1 MLFRRPGWLG
11 TAGVHELDRP
21 AAGGLGAV
29 SDRPGFVSAAASHG
43 LRFTSTGVA
52 PPVRRWRSNEDRQ
65 AISFMANFPGG
76 TWLHGGAGER
86 RHRVPRGP
94 QSWGETG
101 IQLWRD
107 GKALT
112 TPLFDHPGVVVGLR
126 YVEVFHL
133 AHAVVLGWS
142 PNTGRFL
149 ATDVQHEDS
158 AESGDVG
165 LEYAISALT
174 LAYAATAN
182 RDLAQAKIVDPDL
195 AAQIAA
201 LAAPQVPQFTQA
213 DWQRAASEGIDAW
226 RQLIAG
232 TGQRV
237 ELDFVSHQLG
247 VHA

>member
-1 MLFRRPGWLG
+1 
-11 TAGVHELDRP
+11 V
-21 AAGGLGAV
+21 GLGFTAALENAV
-29 SDRPGFVSAAASHG
+29 IEFRE
-43 LRFTSTGVA
+43 
-52 PPVRRWRSNEDRQ
+52 VRNR
-65 AISFMANFPGG
+65 A
-76 TWLHGGAGER
+76 
-86 RHRVPRGP
+86 
-94 QSWGETG
+94 GETG

-174 LAYAATAN
+174 LVYAATAN